1 MKLLLPLLLLTSS
14 FAYSQTTS
22 FFSINRT
29 SIASSGTGV
38 PSVIEDTILDSIETQ
53 ANDEL
58 SNIEPG
64 DYLKFSADSTI
75 VSGKSTGSDYAN
87 NFSYFIIGAG
97 LGLGVNLGPNS
108 LSDLLSGDTEA
119 DDANG
124 AGLQTSL
131 MAGFNLGGIL
141 PEKLSWGKD
150 KWWGSDRFSVF
161 FNFFSYEI
169 EQDELTAD
177 ALSIG
182 MKIRWLAIKPKS
194 IVGFNLLKWEG
205 LHVHTGFEKSSLKIA
220 ATDTLNVTETD
231 SGFTGSY
238 TSTVTASVEV
248 DTFSIPLEISSA
260 VRFLYLFT
268 LYGGVGF
275 DLNAGDAS
283 GNGNAPGTI
292 TVSDGGSNSETYEVQ
307 ASLGQEQ
314 EPESMFQRYFAGLQ
328 FNIWKGKLY
337 FQYDRVIGENT
348 HGVGLGFRVSI

>member
-1 MKLLLPLLLLTSS
+1 MKSLLTLILLTSS
-14 FAYSQTTS
+14 FAYGQTTS
-22 FFSINRT
+22 FFTINRT
-29 SIASSGTGV
+29 AISTTGGGV
-38 PSVIEDTILDSIETQ
+38 PGGVETTILDSLENQ
-53 ANDEL
+53 ANAEL

-64 DYLKFSADSTI
+64 NYLKYSADSTI

-87 NFSYFIIGAG
+87 NFSYFIVGAG

-131 MAGFNLGGIL
+131 MAGVNLAGVL
-141 PEKLSWGKD
+141 PDAMKWGKD
-150 KWWGSDRFSVF
+150 KWWGADRFSVF
-161 FNFFSYEI
+161 FNFFKYEMD
-169 EQDELTAD
+169 QSDLTAD

-182 MKIRWLAIKPKS
+182 MKIRWLAMAPRS
-194 IVGFNLLKWEG
+194 IVGLGLLKWEG
-205 LHVHTGFEKSSLKIA
+205 LHVHTGFEKSSLELS
-220 ATDTLNVTETD
+220 ATDTLNVTATD

-238 TSTVTASVEV
+238 TSTVTANVDV

-260 VRFLYLFT
+260 IQVLYLFT
-268 LYGGVGF
+268 FYGGLGL

-292 TVSDGGSNSETYEVQ
+292 TVASGGNSGTYEVQ

-348 HGVGLGFRVSI
+348 HGVGLGFRVAI